1 MQKGQD
7 QMETHVT
14 TNEKEQPQVVQIL
27 QSSLATT
34 NVRFQTTYTIAHS
47 QDGNS
52 SSKTSSTSLS
62 CEELETIKKNRSHEG
77 FKKSYEQ
84 LMY

>member
-1 MQKGQD
+1 MQKDQD

-14 TNEKEQPQVVQIL
+14 INEKEYPQVVQIL

-34 NVRFQTTYTIAHS
+34 KVPFQTTYIIAHS

-52 SSKTSSTSLS
+52 SSKTSITSLIR
-62 CEELETIKKNRSHEG
+62 EELETIKKNRSRGG
-77 FKKSYEQ
+77 FKKSYKQ
-84 LMY
+84 LKY